1 MIPGISIQPIEDNV
15 WLRDGAAVL
24 TSLAIAALIH
34 IVLFGVLRRFA
45 RRRDTAVSGE
55 FVRRVARPC
64 WLLLP
69 LLAVQFALPAVSAL
83 DDSTRI
89 LVRHVL
95 SLATVFAVAWTL
107 IEAIRATAALV
118 KSRHDLTVS
127 DNYAAR
133 RMHTQV
139 NLIARTIIA
148 LVVVIGVGLA
158 LMTFPRVRE
167 VGTSLLASAGVA
179 GLVIGFAARPVL
191 ENLIAGVQLALTQPI
206 NIDDVVVIDGEW
218 GRIEQIT
225 STYVV
230 VRIWDDRRLICPLSK
245 FISESFQ
252 NWTRRTAD
260 ILGTVFLYADY
271 TLPVDA
277 VREELKRI
285 VDGHPK
291 WDGRVAIVQVTNSTP
306 QAMELRVLVSAR
318 GGPDAW
324 DLRVDVRERL
334 IAFLQRAYPTC
345 LPRARVELEPTGQE
359 GGSRPG
365 GGSHDATTS

>member
-1 MIPGISIQPIEDNV
+1 MPFDISFQTIDDNV
-15 WLRDGAAVL
+15 WLRDGAALATALAVAVL
-24 TSLAIAALIH
+24 VH
-34 IVLFGVLRRFA
+34 IVVFGALRRFA
-45 RRRDTAVSGE
+45 RRSDTAVSGG
-55 FVRRVARPC
+55 FVRRIARPT

-69 LLAVQFALPAVSAL
+69 LLSVQFALPATSFA
-83 DDSTRI
+83 SGETRE
-89 LVRHVL
+89 LLRHVL
-95 SLATVFAVAWTL
+95 GLLTVFAVVWML
-107 IEAIRATAALV
+107 IATIRGTAGLI
-118 KSRHDLTVS
+118 KSRYDVAAA

-148 LVVVIGVGLA
+148 LVVVIGLGLA
-158 LMTFPRVRE
+158 LMTFPRIRE

-179 GLVIGFAARPVL
+179 GLIIGFASRPVL

-260 ILGTVFLYADY
+260 ILGTVFIYADY
-271 TLPVDA
+271 ALPVDA

-291 WDGRVAIVQVTNSTP
+291 WDGRVAIVQVTDSTP
-306 QAMELRVLVSAR
+306 RAMELRVLVSAR
-318 GGPDAW
+318 SGPAAW

-345 LPRARVELEPTGQE
+345 LPRARVELQPAEDGDSTAKG
-359 GGSRPG
+359 
-365 GGSHDATTS
+365 AAAV